1 LYLNAVHVSRQPLA
15 FLKGSRSRVASRQP
29 SISTSC
35 YFGTTCISFSGYWQC
50 FLSSLL
56 PGLRCFLCVSMH
68 VSLCEGCAATR
79 NRSVLHASVVCVCV
93 CDSSAEKVGDR
104 CHLQPRSHRK
114 TSTRHCITHL
124 SSLHMFFTAFFS
136 IRFNIPTRSRLD
148 STTTRFNQFTF

>member
-1 LYLNAVHVSRQPLA
+1 VHDSRQPLA

-35 YFGTTCISFSGYWQC
+35 YFGTTCISFLGYWQC

-68 VSLCEGCAATR
+68 VSLCEGCAAQEIEVCSMLR
-79 NRSVLHASVVCVCV
+79 LCVCV
-93 CDSSAEKVGDR
+93 CDNSAEKVGDR
-104 CHLQPRSHRK
+104 CHLQPRPHGK
-114 TSTRHCITHL
+114 TTTRHCITHL
-124 SSLHMFFTAFFS
+124 SSLHMFFTAVFS